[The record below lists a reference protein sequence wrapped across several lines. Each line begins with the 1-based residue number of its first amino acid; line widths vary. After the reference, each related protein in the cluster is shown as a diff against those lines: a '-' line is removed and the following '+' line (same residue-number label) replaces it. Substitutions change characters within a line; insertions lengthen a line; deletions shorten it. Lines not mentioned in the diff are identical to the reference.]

1 LKKLSAVFFDRDGV
15 LIQTPIIDGSPVASN
30 TLNEIEFVPG
40 AIEICKWL
48 FDRGVPCFLV
58 TNQPDVSR
66 GKVEL
71 SAVTTINQLVAESC
85 FLTGVAMCVHDNEDS
100 CECRKP
106 KPGML
111 IELAQQHSLD
121 LHGSI
126 MVGDRWRDVNAGAAA
141 GCRTI
146 FIDYRYGERLKAEPT
161 YKADSMADVGLIL
174 KKLFVQ

>member
-1 LKKLSAVFFDRDGV
+1 MKKLSAVFFDRDGV
-15 LIQTPIIDGSPVASN
+15 LIQTPVIDGSPVASN
-30 TLNEIEFVPG
+30 KLNEIEFVPS
-40 AIEICKWL
+40 AIELCKWL

-71 SAVTTINQLVAESC
+71 SAVTVINQLVAESC
-85 FLTGVAMCVHDNEDS
+85 SLTDVAMCVHDNEDS

-111 IELAQQHSLD
+111 IELAQQHSLN
-121 LHGSI
+121 LKESI
-126 MVGDRWRDVNAGAAA
+126 MVGERWRDVDAGAAA

-146 FIDYRYGERLKAEPT
+146 FIDYGYGESLRAEPT
-161 YKADSMADVGLIL
+161 YRADSMVDVGLIL
-174 KKLFVQ
+174 KKLFV